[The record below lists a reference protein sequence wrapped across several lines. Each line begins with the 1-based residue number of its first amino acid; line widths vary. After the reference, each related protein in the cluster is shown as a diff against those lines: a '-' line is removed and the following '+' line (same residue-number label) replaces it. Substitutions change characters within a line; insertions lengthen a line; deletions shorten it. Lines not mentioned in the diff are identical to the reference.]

1 MLEKLIAHRRA
12 LHQIPE
18 LDQQLPKTR
27 AYLEQVLRP
36 LPCRILHP
44 YGDAVCAF
52 FDAGKEDAVAF
63 RSDMDALPIFEKSPL
78 SFCSRHE
85 GAMHACGHDG
95 HMAIL
100 LCFASWLAQNLSSL
114 PHNVLLIF
122 QPAEETTGGA
132 KNICDSGILEQHH
145 VSHIFGL
152 HLWPSLPAGVIASRS
167 GALMAQSSELTIE
180 ISGKSAHIAR
190 QEDGIDALDA
200 GVQFVQRAYR
210 MAKEFEPEQFR
221 LLRFGRM
228 QSGSA
233 RNAIS
238 AHTRLE
244 GTLRTFSGSLHQA
257 LAQNLAEIAR
267 SLESE
272 LGCQISQHMS
282 EGYPPVYNAPL
293 LFEQVLQSLGQENL
307 LVLEKP
313 TLITEDFSFYQQRL
327 PGIFFFLGIGGEQPL
342 HSDRFNFD
350 EQLLEPGLS
359 LFQKLLYL

>member
-1 MLEKLIAHRRA
+1 MLEKLTAHRRA

-18 LDQQLPKTR
+18 LDQHLPKTR
-27 AYLEQVLRP
+27 AYLEQTLRS
-36 LPCRILHP
+36 LPCQILHP

-52 FDAGKEDAVAF
+52 FDAGKDDCVAF
-63 RSDMDALPIFEKSPL
+63 RSDMDALPIQEQNAL
-78 SFCSRHE
+78 AFCSQHA

-100 LCFASWLAQNLSSL
+100 LCFAEWIAQNLSSL

-132 KNICDSGILEQHH
+132 KNICDSGIFEQCRT
-145 VSHIFGL
+145 SHIFGL

-167 GALMAQSSELTIE
+167 GPLMAQSSELTIE

-210 MAKEFEPEQFR
+210 MAEEFEPEQFR

-228 QSGSA
+228 QSGTA

-244 GTLRTFSGSLHQA
+244 GTLRTFSSSLHQA
-257 LAQNLAEIAR
+257 LAQNLAEIAH
-267 SLESE
+267 SLENE
-272 LGCQISQHMS
+272 TGCQISRHMS
-282 EGYPPVYNAPL
+282 EGYPPVHNSPL
-293 LFEQVLQSLGQENL
+293 LFEQVLQYLGQENL
-307 LVLEKP
+307 LILEKP

-327 PGIFFFLGIGGEQPL
+327 PGIFFFLGIGGDQPL
-342 HSDRFNFD
+342 HSDHFNFE

>member
-1 MLEKLIAHRRA
+1 
-12 LHQIPE
+12 
-18 LDQQLPKTR
+18 
-27 AYLEQVLRP
+27 
-36 LPCRILHP
+36 
-44 YGDAVCAF
+44 
-52 FDAGKEDAVAF
+52 
-63 RSDMDALPIFEKSPL
+63 
-78 SFCSRHE
+78 
-85 GAMHACGHDG
+85 
-95 HMAIL
+95 
-100 LCFASWLAQNLSSL
+100 
-114 PHNVLLIF
+114 
-122 QPAEETTGGA
+122 
-132 KNICDSGILEQHH
+132 
-145 VSHIFGL
+145 
-152 HLWPSLPAGVIASRS
+152 
-167 GALMAQSSELTIE
+167 MAQSSELTIE

-293 LFEQVLQSLGQENL
+293 LFDQVLQGLGKENL
-307 LVLEKP
+307 VVLEKP

-327 PGIFFFLGIGGEQPL
+327 PAFSSSLASAGEQPL

-350 EQLLEPGLS
+350 EQLLEPRPLAFPKAALS
-359 LFQKLLYL
+359 LNHKEQSAMKHRMSKELLELAPSGIRKFTALGAASGGVRLSDDWRARFQYPRAHQSRGKARAG